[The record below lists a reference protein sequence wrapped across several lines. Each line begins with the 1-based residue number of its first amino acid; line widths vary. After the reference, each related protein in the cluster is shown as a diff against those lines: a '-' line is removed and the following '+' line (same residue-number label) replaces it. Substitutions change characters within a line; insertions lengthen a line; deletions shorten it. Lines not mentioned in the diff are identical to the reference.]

1 MGHNFSEITMAS
13 QLKRQ
18 TDMMTRVN
26 SPVNIKASPET
37 AIAPPPRNSK
47 ASPDTKLASP
57 ETLMAL
63 QETVMTSPDTIRHQ
77 RKQFLVKVIVM
88 HMLQLW

>member
-26 SPVNIKASPET
+26 SPVNIKAPSPET
-37 AIAPPPRNSK
+37 AIAPPPRNTK

-88 HMLQLW
+88 HML